1 MKRYFSTILVF
12 VMALTLVLG
21 LCACSDDVTV
31 PTKTERQKTKYLLV
45 AEGVS
50 EYIILLS
57 ADAAVNEYKAAQELQ
72 SILQSSTGATLS
84 IVYEGQMQIKN
95 STPLIS
101 IGDTEYAAS
110 RGVNT
115 DGTLGRS
122 GYIIK
127 NIDNQLFIKS
137 DGDKRGCLYAVWD
150 FLCDEV
156 GYRYYYVDEI
166 YYRQEKNV
174 YLCKY
179 DDTVKP
185 SFDFR
190 STWYQILSENE
201 DYRTHLRYSLFDE
214 EYGWKAHTQTER
226 VVNFN
231 SYKAHAWGAVKKDA
245 DGNVIYELDED
256 GNPICEVD
264 ENGNIVYEVDENGK
278 IVYEKDADGD
288 YINADGEKLVGEIT
302 EEKLAAEGV
311 PVPSYV
317 AVPDYWFSNN
327 NNAQLCW
334 TAGEELEL
342 QAATDIYNCVLGS
355 SAEKIYFS
363 MGQSDGG
370 NFCTCPRCEQ
380 AKKDWA
386 MNDAGL
392 QINFAN
398 HVVELVQEWVKR
410 DFPEGRDVR
419 IVLFAYKAT
428 ETPPMVS
435 DGNGG
440 WKPYS
445 DKVIPHEK
453 LYFEL
458 APINTDYSTT
468 LEAVSN
474 KDVYDNLTK
483 WHALLNDNER
493 MSVWTYETNYSYF
506 MYPFNNFDT
515 FQPQMKTYYENGIS
529 NMFSQGPAYTNQPT
543 FQEMRLFVES
553 QIMWDVNRS
562 YDELATEFINAF
574 YKDASAE
581 VKEYYDL
588 IRALYEKA
596 EVNNGASFATIYDDI
611 STKEVWTEGVVD
623 AITRLFERAYQ
634 KIEHYK
640 TDDLTM
646 WQKLYDRLKEI
657 ELTITYTKLNYYRSN
672 YTQAELNVLIDEY
685 NYYCSKYGIN
695 IVAESG
701 STATGL
707 FDSYRQ

>member
-1 MKRYFSTILVF
+1 MKRYLSIVL
-12 VMALTLVLG
+12 ALLLAATLALG
-21 LCACSDDVTV
+21 LCGCNDELTA
-31 PTKTERQKTKYLLV
+31 PTKAEREKTKHLLV

-50 EYIILLS
+50 EYVILL
-57 ADAAVNEYKAAQELQ
+57 AANAAVNEYNAAQELQ
-72 SILQSSTGATLS
+72 EILLAATGASLP
-84 IVYEGQMQIKN
+84 IVYEGQTKVTS
-95 STPLIS
+95 STSLIS

-110 RGVNT
+110 CGVNT

-122 GYIIK
+122 GYVIK
-127 NIDNQLFIKS
+127 NIGKQLFIKS
-137 DGDKRGCLYAVWD
+137 DGDKRGCMYAVWD
-150 FLCDEV
+150 FLYDEV

-166 YYRQEKNV
+166 YYRQDKTV

-190 STWYQILSENE
+190 ATWYQIVSENE

-231 SYKAHAWGAVKKDA
+231 TYKAHAYGAVKKDA
-245 DGNVIYELDED
+245 DGNIIYE
-256 GNPICEVD
+256 V
-264 ENGNIVYEVDENGK
+264 
-278 IVYEKDADGD
+278 DADGD
-288 YINADGEKLVGEIT
+288 YINADGKKLEGEIT
-302 EEKLAAEGV
+302 AERLAEEGV
-311 PVPSYV
+311 P
-317 AVPDYWFSNN
+317 VPDYWFSNN

-342 QAATDIYNCVLGS
+342 QAAKDIYNCVLGS

-363 MGQSDGG
+363 MGQADGG
-370 NFCTCPRCEQ
+370 NFCTCDRCEK
-380 AKKDWA
+380 AKTEWA

-398 HVVELVQEWVKR
+398 HVVELVQQWVER

-440 WKPYS
+440 WQPYS
-445 DKVIPHEK
+445 EKVVPHQK

-458 APINTDYSTT
+458 APINADYSTT
-468 LEAVSN
+468 LEDVAN
-474 KDVYDNLTK
+474 KDVYENLSK
-483 WHALLNDNER
+483 WHALLKDNER
-493 MSVWTYETNYSYF
+493 MSVWSYETNYSYF

-543 FQEMRLFVES
+543 LQEMRLFVES

-574 YKDASAE
+574 YKDAAAE

-596 EVNNGASFATIYDDI
+596 ETHDGISFASIYDDI
-611 STKEVWTEGVVD
+611 STKSVWTEGVVD
-623 AITRLFERAYQ
+623 AFSRLFERAYQ

-672 YTQAELNVLIDEY
+672 YTQAELNALIDEY
-685 NYYCSKYGIN
+685 NYYCAKYGIN
-695 IVAESG
+695 KIAEG
-701 STATGL
+701 GATAAGL
-707 FDSYRQ
+707 FDSFKQ